1 MLRTPS
7 YYPTAYL
14 RQGPEGAT
22 ARLPRARMYD
32 MPTMYLQP
40 ARVNAA
46 RTDVTTTVPA
56 LGLRCHRQDQPP
68 ANRVRPAQTTTR
80 DIQDG
85 RTRRRGNL
93 AISCVTWHSI
103 SKHSEEV

>member
-1 MLRTPS
+1 
-7 YYPTAYL
+7 
-14 RQGPEGAT
+14 
-22 ARLPRARMYD
+22 MYD
-32 MPTMYLQP
+32 KPTMYLQL

-85 RTRRRGNL
+85 RTRRRGTL

-103 SKHSEEV
+103 NKHSEGV

>member
-1 MLRTPS
+1 
-7 YYPTAYL
+7 
-14 RQGPEGAT
+14 
-22 ARLPRARMYD
+22 
-32 MPTMYLQP
+32 MYLQP

-46 RTDVTTTVPA
+46 RPNFTTTMRA
-56 LGLRCHRQDQPP
+56 SGLRCFREDQPP
-68 ANRVRPAQTTTR
+68 ANRVRPALTTSR

-93 AISCVTWHSI
+93 EIGCVTWHSI

>member
-1 MLRTPS
+1 
-7 YYPTAYL
+7 
-14 RQGPEGAT
+14 
-22 ARLPRARMYD
+22 MYD

-46 RTDVTTTVPA
+46 RPDFTTPVPD
-56 LGLRCHRQDQPP
+56 LGLRSYREDQPP
-68 ANRVRPAQTTTR
+68 ANRVRPAPTTTR

-85 RTRRRGNL
+85 RTRRRGTL

>member
-1 MLRTPS
+1 MLRIPPFF
-7 YYPTAYL
+7 PTAYF

-22 ARLPRARMYD
+22 ARLPRARAYNK
-32 MPTMYLQP
+32 PTMYLPP

-56 LGLRCHRQDQPP
+56 LGLRCQREDQPP
-68 ANRVRPAQTTTR
+68 VNRVRPAQTTTR

-93 AISCVTWHSI
+93 EIGCVTRHSI
-103 SKHSEEV
+103 SKHSVDV

>member
-1 MLRTPS
+1 MLRTPP
-7 YYPTAYL
+7 YYPTAYF

-22 ARLPRARMYD
+22 ARLPRARTYD
-32 MPTMYLQP
+32 MPTMYLQS

-46 RTDVTTTVPA
+46 RTDMTTTVPA
-56 LGLRCHRQDQPP
+56 LGVRYYREGQPP
-68 ANRVRPAQTTTR
+68 ANRVRPARTTTR

-93 AISCVTWHSI
+93 AISRVTWHSI

>member
-1 MLRTPS
+1 
-7 YYPTAYL
+7 
-14 RQGPEGAT
+14 
-22 ARLPRARMYD
+22 MYD
-32 MPTMYLQP
+32 MPTMYLQL

-56 LGLRCHRQDQPP
+56 LGLRRYSEDQPP

-93 AISCVTWHSI
+93 EISCVTWHSI

>member
-1 MLRTPS
+1 MLRTSS

-22 ARLPRARMYD
+22 ARLPRARTYD
-32 MPTMYLQP
+32 KPTMYLQP

-46 RTDVTTTVPA
+46 RSNFTAIVPA
-56 LGLRCHRQDQPP
+56 LRVRCYREVQPP
-68 ANRVRPAQTTTR
+68 DNRERPALTSTR
-80 DIQDG
+80 DIRDG

>member
-1 MLRTPS
+1 
-7 YYPTAYL
+7 
-14 RQGPEGAT
+14 
-22 ARLPRARMYD
+22 MYD
-32 MPTMYLQP
+32 TPTMYLQL

-46 RTDVTTTVPA
+46 RPDFTTTVPA
-56 LGLRCHRQDQPP
+56 LGIRRYRKDQPP
-68 ANRVRPAQTTTR
+68 ANRVRPALTTTR
-80 DIQDG
+80 DIRDG

>member
-1 MLRTPS
+1 MLRTPL
-7 YYPTAYL
+7 YLPTGYF
-14 RQGPEGAT
+14 RQRPEGAT
-22 ARLPRARMYD
+22 ARLPRARAYNK
-32 MPTMYLQP
+32 PTMYLP
-40 ARVNAA
+40 TARVNAA

-80 DIQDG
+80 DIQEG

-93 AISCVTWHSI
+93 EIGCVIWHSK

>member
-1 MLRTPS
+1 MLRTSS

-22 ARLPRARMYD
+22 ARLPRARAYSK
-32 MPTMYLQP
+32 PTMYLQP

-46 RTDVTTTVPA
+46 RSNFTAIVPA
-56 LGLRCHRQDQPP
+56 LRVRCYREVQPP
-68 ANRVRPAQTTTR
+68 DNRERPALTSTR
-80 DIQDG
+80 DIRDG

-93 AISCVTWHSI
+93 EISCVTWHSI